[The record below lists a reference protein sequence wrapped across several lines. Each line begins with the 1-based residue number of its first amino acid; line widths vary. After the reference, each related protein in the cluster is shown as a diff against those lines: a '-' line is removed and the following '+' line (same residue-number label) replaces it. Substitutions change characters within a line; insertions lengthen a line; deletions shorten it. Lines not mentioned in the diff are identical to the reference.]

1 MSEKFSLDLIYDLHA
16 IVGCDAVTEAYESLP
31 DEDKEDFLKALKE
44 YRETK
49 YWRKYDRSGSDTP

>member
-1 MSEKFSLDLIYDLHA
+1 MDLIYDLHA